1 MRQAHRIRPEEIQ
14 RALLARRAQH
24 KFSEK
29 EELRYGRAEKAE
41 REVVLNEPFVVHR
54 KVGAFN
60 GRRGKNKLYGKVVIH
75 YGIGYSAVGTMQGEL
90 SVAVV
95 GVGVR
100 YFEIMEPQKPDERQ
114 IGRFALVNFEVVEQ
128 GRHPQYFC
136 QQVVACG
143 ELQNKNPVKD
153 ALHAVKVRLNC
164 IARYTGGPLKM
175 LLCYLLRNIK
185 NLF

>member
-14 RALLARRAQH
+14 RVLWARRAQH
-24 KFSEK
+24 KFSGK
-29 EELRYGRAEKAE
+29 KELRYGRTEKAE

-75 YGIGYSAVGTMQGEL
+75 YGIDHSAVRTMQGKL

-100 YFEIMEPQKPDERQ
+100 YFEIMQPQKPGERQ

-143 ELQNKNPVKD
+143 KLQNKYPVKD
-153 ALHAVKVRLNC
+153 ALHAVKIRLNC

-175 LLCYLLRNIK
+175 LLCYLLRNFK